1 MKHKVVYL
9 GNIVQ
14 VAEYLY
20 MSENFELQAVVTEKR
35 AYTEEI
41 KYFSLLRDTKVAG
54 VESYSEL
61 ENELIDMPADTVIL
75 ISGFGL
81 IIRSSILGRFKV
93 FNIHFGELPNYK
105 GRHPSFFATLNN
117 EKELGLSLHVVD
129 EGIDTGGI
137 ISVAKEPYYYFE
149 NEKDVFSKLLNRIP
163 CLISDL
169 AKHLNGDKVITPN
182 NGGKYYPPV
191 TVEDKLIDE
200 NTPIRKVLNLV
211 RSQAN
216 YNGAL
221 IKWKGVTY
229 GIKQVRILRKGHQFE
244 PEYQGRLMLNDELP
258 IGIVIDEEWELI
270 FEELIRIG

>member
-1 MKHKVVYL
+1 M
-9 GNIVQ
+9 
-14 VAEYLY
+14 
-20 MSENFELQAVVTEKR
+20 
-35 AYTEEI
+35 

-61 ENELIDMPADTVIL
+61 ENELKDIPADTVIL

-81 IIRSSILGRFKV
+81 IICSSILEKFKV
-93 FNIHFGELPNYK
+93 FNIHFGELPDYK

-117 EKELGLSLHVVD
+117 EKELGVSLHIVD

-149 NEKDVFSKLLNRIP
+149 NEKDIFGKLLNNIP
-163 CLISDL
+163 YLISDL
-169 AKHLNGDKVITPN
+169 AKHLNGDKETTPN

-221 IKWKGVTY
+221 IEWNDVTY

-244 PEYQGRLMLNDELP
+244 VDYQGKLMLKGDLP
-258 IGIVIDEEWELI
+258 FGIVIDEEWELI